1 MSVEGL
7 FVPEIEQSI
16 GIEVYATDSLG
27 IGGVIKKS
35 IEDFLVEEMLV
46 DHSLA
51 EIIPSKDVAKRQ
63 VLGSSPIRDRY
74 LLCVLVKRDWDT
86 FIALRKVAE
95 QLGINTDKIQIAGI
109 KDAKAVTAQ
118 HVTIEDVS
126 AEDVQ
131 RIRVKDIEIRPIGYL
146 HNELSSY
153 YLLGNSFQVT
163 IHAISHVRSTVRN
176 RITKTVEKLK
186 TIGGVPNF
194 FGHQRFGTT
203 RPITHLVGK
212 AIIKGNL
219 EKAAMLFLAEPF
231 PSEHQDSRQARE
243 RLKTTLDF
251 NQALSTFPKQLRYE
265 RFMLTYL
272 VEKPDDFSG
281 AFRTLPIRLREL
293 FVQAYQSYL
302 FNKFLSKRIE
312 GKLSLNKVEVGDQ
325 VVSVDR
331 SGLPMTAMSKMVT
344 DGNLGEINRAIHAG
358 KMRLAFPLV
367 GFKQR
372 FSLGVQGETEKHV
385 LEEEDVNPQEFKIK
399 TMPEVSSRGG
409 LRTATTPL
417 NNFSLQEIADAS
429 TKPSRRKAKVNFV
442 LNRGSYATVV
452 LRELIK
458 PRNPIKAGF

>member
-1 MSVEGL
+1 L
-7 FVPEIEQSI
+7 FVPKIERSI

-27 IGGVIKKS
+27 IGGAIKKS

-51 EIIPSKDVAKRQ
+51 EISPSEKSAKRK
-63 VLGSSPIRDRY
+63 VLGSSSLRDRY
-74 LLCVLVKRDWDT
+74 LLCVLVKRDWDM

-95 QLGINTDKIQIAGI
+95 HLGISIDKVQIAGI

-126 AEDVQ
+126 AEDIQKVQ
-131 RIRVKDIEIRPIGYL
+131 VKDIEIRPIGYL
-146 HNELSSY
+146 RNELSSY
-153 YLLGNSFQVT
+153 YLLGNSFHII
-163 IHAISHVRSTVRN
+163 IHAISHNESTVRN
-176 RITKTVEKLK
+176 RITKTIEELRA
-186 TIGGVPNF
+186 IGGVPNF

-219 EKAAMLFLAEPF
+219 ERAAMLFLAEPF
-231 PSEHQDSRQARE
+231 PSEHHDSRKVRE
-243 RLKTTLDF
+243 KLKATLDLK
-251 NQALSTFPKQLRYE
+251 QALLDFPKQLRYE
-265 RFMLTYL
+265 RLMLKRL
-272 VEKPDDFSG
+272 IEKPNDFSG
-281 AFRTLPIRLREL
+281 AFRTLPIRLQEL

-302 FNKFLSKRIE
+302 FNKFLSKRIAC
-312 GKLSLNKVEVGDQ
+312 KLSLNKVEVGDQ

-331 SGLPMTAMSKMVT
+331 SGLPMMTMSKLVT
-344 DGNLGEINRAIHAG
+344 DRNLAEINSAIQAG

-372 FSLGVQGETEKHV
+372 FSLGVQGENEKHI

-409 LRTATTPL
+409 LRTAATPL
-417 NNFSLQEIADAS
+417 NNFSLQETPVDS
-429 TKPSRRKAKVNFV
+429 TKPSRRKAKVNFT
-442 LNRGSYATVV
+442 LNRGSYATIV
-452 LRELIK
+452 LRELMK
-458 PRNPIKAGF
+458 PRDPIKSGF